1 MKEEFW
7 KWFFSFVLGG
17 IVSFVLAYIKF
28 RRKRDRALEDGVKD
42 LLRDAIIRKYEK
54 YEEKGYCPIYAKE
67 ALKREYQ
74 SYHVLGG
81 NDVATELYHKLL
93 AMPTEPPHDQIQI
106 R

>member
-7 KWFFSFVLGG
+7 KWFVPFFLGG
-17 IVSFVLAYIKF
+17 AISFILAYIKS
-28 RRKRDRALEDGVKD
+28 RKKRDRALEEGVEA
-42 LLRDAIIRKYEK
+42 LLRDTIIRQYEK

-67 ALKREYQ
+67 ALKREYH

-93 AMPTEPPHDQIQI
+93 EMPTEPPNSQVKKQ
-106 R
+106 